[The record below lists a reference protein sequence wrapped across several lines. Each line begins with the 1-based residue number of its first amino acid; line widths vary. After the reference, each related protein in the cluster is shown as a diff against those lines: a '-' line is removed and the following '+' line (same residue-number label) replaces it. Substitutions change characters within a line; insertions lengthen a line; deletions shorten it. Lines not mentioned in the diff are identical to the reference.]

1 MQKDSKERQQMF
13 AMIENWQQSG
23 LTQKQYCR
31 QQDIRYH
38 VFHYWYKVYRD
49 EQQNSKEAPSAFVA
63 LQLKSTAAITAPYA
77 ELLLP
82 NGKRLVFHYPVDV
95 GTLQA
100 LLP

>member
-1 MQKDSKERQQMF
+1 MF
-13 AMIENWQQSG
+13 LLIEKWQQSG
-23 LTQKQYCR
+23 LTQKQYCSESN
-31 QQDIRYH
+31 IRYH
-38 VFHYWYKVYRD
+38 GFHYWYKVYRD

-63 LQLKSTAAITAPYA
+63 LQLKPTAAITAPYA

-95 GTLQA
+95 GPLQA